1 MRVLLDTSAY
11 SAFMRGHPR
20 VKDIIQLAD
29 SLYLN
34 PIVLGELH
42 AGFQRGG
49 KKNRN
54 EELLAQ
60 FVESPRVSFVSIDD
74 ETAARYAVILNA
86 LWKAGTPIAANDLW
100 IASTAMQH
108 GLTILTTDSDF
119 LRVKQ
124 VIVHHIDVES
134 RS

>member
-1 MRVLLDTSAY
+1 MRA
-11 SAFMRGHPR
+11 HPT

-29 SLYLN
+29 ALYLN

-49 KKNRN
+49 KKRKN
-54 EELLAQ
+54 EELLAR
-60 FVESPRVSFVSIDD
+60 FLESPRVSFVSIDD
-74 ETAARYAVILNA
+74 GTAVRYAVILNA

-119 LRVKQ
+119 LKVEQ
-124 VIVHHIDVES
+124 VIVRHVEVETGS
-134 RS
+134 

>member
-1 MRVLLDTSAY
+1 MRILVDTSAY
-11 SAFMRGHPR
+11 SAFLRGHPT

-49 KKNRN
+49 KKKRN
-54 EELLAQ
+54 EELLAR
-60 FVESPRVSFVSIDD
+60 FLESPRVSSVPIDD
-74 ETAARYAVILNA
+74 GTATRYAVILND

-100 IASTAMQH
+100 IAATAMQH
-108 GLTILTTDSDF
+108 GLSVLTTDGDF
-119 LRVKQ
+119 LKVKQ
-124 VIVHHIDVES
+124 VLVHHIDLES
-134 RS
+134 AS